1 MIELGLSIVRPYI
14 IKDTSESIR
23 PLTRAVEQQINCHP
37 KRYLLNMYKHI
48 KLAILML
55 VLGTLIVVLGAS
67 FVAMIKGYDVAGAG
81 RFAWQWVEQ
90 KIVFTQINPSVIDS
104 RVQWVGDIQD
114 QALNESSGLASSNL
128 SDEVLWS
135 LNDSGDSARI
145 FALSTSGAALG
156 QWRINVANPT
166 DWEAM
171 DSFVIGDK
179 AYLLLA
185 DVGDNLR
192 WRPFVSVLVVE
203 EPELGSNT
211 EKSLEPVWQQ
221 NFRYPNGPRD
231 CEAVAVDS
239 NRREILFLTKRH
251 VPNELYRMPL
261 EQIKTRNDTVYVA
274 EKIADID
281 SIPRLNRGEEDLFG
295 DVAPYMGMPTGM
307 SISGSN
313 LLVTTLKDAYLLNRN
328 DLSQP
333 ARAIRLPYI
342 GQREAITFAR
352 NARNSAYVSRERS
365 NGEEIADIFKV
376 EFALP

>member
-1 MIELGLSIVRPYI
+1 M
-14 IKDTSESIR
+14 DTSESIR
-23 PLTRAVEQQINCHP
+23 PLTRAVKQQINGHP
-37 KRYLLNMYKHI
+37 KRYLFIMYKHI

-55 VLGTLIVVLGAS
+55 VSSALIVVLGAS
-67 FVAMIKGYDVAGAG
+67 FVAMNKGYDVANAG
-81 RFAWQWVEQ
+81 RFAWQRVEQ
-90 KIVFTQINPSVIDS
+90 KVVFTQINPSVIAS
-104 RVQWVGDIQD
+104 QVQWVGDIQD
-114 QALNESSGLASSNL
+114 QELNESSGLASSNL

-135 LNDSGDSARI
+135 FNDSGDSARI
-145 FALSTSGAALG
+145 FALSTTGAALG
-156 QWRINVANPT
+156 QWHINVANPA

-171 DSFVIGDK
+171 DSFVIEGK

-211 EKSLEPVWQQ
+211 GKSLAPVWQQ

-231 CEAVAVDS
+231 CEAVAVDT
-239 NRREILFLTKRH
+239 NRGEILFLSKRH
-251 VPNELYRMPL
+251 VPNELYRIPL
-261 EQIKTRNDTVYVA
+261 EQIKTVDDTMLVA
-274 EKIADID
+274 EKIAEIH
-281 SIPRLNRGEEDLFG
+281 SIPRLNKGEEGLFG
-295 DVAPYMGMPTGM
+295 KAAPYMGMPTGM

-313 LLVTTLKDAYLLNRN
+313 LLVTTLQDAYLLNRG

-333 ARAIRLPYI
+333 AQAIPLPYI

-352 NARNSAYVSRERS
+352 GSSNRAYVSRERR